1 MQVWE
6 FHIFLQMSYDV
17 ALVPLIK
24 EAVQRKWVESA
35 TPTTTQGL
43 SIWLMDM
50 QLSADFV
57 TVLFAVRYEGRPT
70 MEHGLGKKI
79 VLKDTMSCTNFICSY
94 FIILCICCMLCS
106 IAASWK
112 WRHSAFYWQ
121 AYETEPQYWL
131 PCKIIMYMYTLIL
144 SETLSRWH

>member
-1 MQVWE
+1 
-6 FHIFLQMSYDV
+6 MSYDV

-43 SIWLMDM
+43 SIWLMDV

-79 VLKDTMSCTNFICSY
+79 ILKDTMSCANFICSY
-94 FIILCICCMLCS
+94 F
-106 IAASWK
+106 
-112 WRHSAFYWQ
+112 
-121 AYETEPQYWL
+121 
-131 PCKIIMYMYTLIL
+131 MYML
-144 SETLSRWH
+144 HVM